1 VEIAK
6 EEFFIGSV
14 LGILA
19 FLNTL
24 IHPAFADNR
33 QKWEA
38 LKERLTE
45 EDLIDLQYEVYVSRK
60 VRDELLY
67 KVRRVVHDIEQD
79 AESVRFGPRFRGL
92 FRLHKD
98 DLSRTHLINTQPD
111 TEDVLSESI
120 RPQKGR
126 QNAAR
131 SACMSRSNFLLPY
144 L

>member
-1 VEIAK
+1 MCYSSNSVTYLCKWGRQPLVETAK
-6 EEFFIGSV
+6 EVFFIGSV

-92 FRLHKD
+92 FRQHKD
-98 DLSRTHLINTQPD
+98 DLSSDFRCLYKR
-111 TEDVLSESI
+111 V
-120 RPQKGR
+120 
-126 QNAAR
+126 
-131 SACMSRSNFLLPY
+131 
-144 L
+144 